1 MKVLQINVA
10 VNTGSTGKIA
20 ENIGLAL
27 MHQQHE
33 SIIAYGRNSRKSAS
47 QTIKIGNSF
56 DQALHGIKSRLADQH
71 GFGSK
76 KATEI
81 LVQQMVDLQPDII
94 HLHNLHG
101 YYLNIDVLFRYLKT
115 TNIAVVWTLHDCW
128 AFTGHCSFFERVN
141 CYKWKTECNKCP
153 LSNKYPASFFVDNS
167 TDNFYKKKELFN
179 GLKNLTLV
187 SPSNWLS
194 HLLGESFLNNYP
206 AKVIH
211 NGINLNI
218 FTKKSS
224 EEYLKK
230 KVLNS
235 KFIILGVASIWDRRK
250 GLADFIQLSSVIDK
264 DDRILLVGLTKN
276 LMKDLPENIIGIER
290 TENIDELVSLYNLAN
305 VFVNP
310 TWVDNFPTTNLESLA
325 CGTPVITYNTGGSI
339 EAVDNRTGFVVQKG
353 DIEALKLAIDMV
365 RKNGKSS
372 YAGYCRQRAETFFN
386 EQDRLGDYIDLYTSL
401 LEAPLVSFKEAI

>member
-1 MKVLQINVA
+1 MTILQINA
-10 VNTGSTGKIA
+10 SVNTGSTGKIA
-20 ENIGLAL
+20 ERIGLVLLANG
-27 MHQQHE
+27 QQ
-33 SIIAYGRNSRKSAS
+33 SVIAYGRES
-47 QTIKIGNSF
+47 QPSTSETIQIGNKL
-56 DQALHGIKSRLADQH
+56 DYQLHGLKTRLFDKHA
-71 GFGSK
+71 FGSK
-76 KATEI
+76 LATQKLIIQIEA
-81 LVQQMVDLQPDII
+81 LNPDII

-101 YYLNIDVLFRYLKT
+101 YYIHIGVLFNYLKKA
-115 TNIAVVWTLHDCW
+115 NKPVVWTLHDCW

-194 HLLGESFLNNYP
+194 HLLGESFLINYP

-230 KVLNS
+230 KVLNN

-386 EQDRLGDYIDLYTSL
+386 EQDRLGDYIDLYTSIL
-401 LEAPLVSFKEAI
+401 KAPLVSVKEAI